1 MIKFF
6 KELIEDDKKQN
17 EIRKIKE
24 ERDNIFRYTVIGRK
38 YRPTEEQYYK
48 FEHRNIHF
56 GVDLSFYKNDT
67 FKDCKKL
74 LDFNGENLYVYGSNE
89 QIQIKERA
97 IELFKQ
103 YGIRWRDI
111 VLFWCEE
118 NDKDFNA
125 IMKEYKID
133 IIANLIFNFEPDYLI
148 DATEQHIENFI
159 NDNYIS
165 IDILTKAE
173 NKELKEYLLKSIFEF
188 AHSKKFI
195 PNNIYTEYE
204 NDKKK
209 KRW

>member
-6 KELIEDDKKQN
+6 KELIENEKKQD
-17 EIRKIKE
+17 EIRKIIE
-24 ERDNIFRYTVIGRK
+24 ERNKKFRYSVIGQN
-38 YRPTEEQYYK
+38 YRHTSDENYK

-56 GVDLSFYKNDT
+56 GVDLSFFKNDT

-89 QIQIKERA
+89 QIYIKERA

-103 YGIRWRDI
+103 YGIRWSDI

-118 NDKDFNA
+118 NEKDFNA
-125 IMKEYKID
+125 IMKECKID
-133 IIANLIFNFEPDYLI
+133 IIAHLIINFEPRYLI
-148 DATEQHIENFI
+148 DATDKHIKNFI

-195 PNNIYTEYE
+195 PNNVYTEYE